1 MESWWRRV
9 CLQNSSRYPE
19 WEWEKKWMAIPV
31 MNSDFEQK
39 IWLQA
44 KNIYIQYINIYE
56 WNSHSFILLPVL
68 HLEPLWTDHIRIYV
82 HIYTHKICLLFKNWS
97 NNLKHYMW
105 FRELG
110 SHQIH
115 VLTHITTKVPIAL
128 HHHPLCLDSTFG
140 SLGFIGLFVYSTYKG
155 NHLIFIFHLLTYF
168 A

>member
-1 MESWWRRV
+1 
-9 CLQNSSRYPE
+9 
-19 WEWEKKWMAIPV
+19 MAIPV

-110 SHQIH
+110 SYQIH

-128 HHHPLCLDSTFG
+128 HHHPLCLDSIFG
-140 SLGFIGLFVYSTYKG
+140 SLGFIIGLFVYSTYKG
-155 NHLIFIFHLLTYF
+155 KPSDIYLSRSDLLRLILSPLVLSRLSQMARVHLFL
-168 A
+168 